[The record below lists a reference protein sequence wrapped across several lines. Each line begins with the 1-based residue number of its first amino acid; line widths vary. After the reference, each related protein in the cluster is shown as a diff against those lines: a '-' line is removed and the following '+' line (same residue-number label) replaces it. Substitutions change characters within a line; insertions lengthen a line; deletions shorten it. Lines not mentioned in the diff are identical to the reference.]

1 MKPVNTQWQ
10 DMLDLLRAGPVTPLK
25 ALVEIG
31 VFQPADP
38 VRILR
43 RKGYQIETRMV
54 DYTTTRGREVKFAQY
69 HLIAEPP
76 DPADDNAECE
86 PGEMPLEQ
94 ARAEENRWLDRQ
106 RMP

>member
-1 MKPVNTQWQ
+1 MKQIGTQWQ

-69 HLIAEPP
+69 HLIAEPV
-76 DPADDNAECE
+76 DPADRQHREWEASLTRRECRDIQ
-86 PGEMPLEQ
+86 L
-94 ARAEENRWLDRQ
+94 ARDAGVD
-106 RMP
+106 

>member
-1 MKPVNTQWQ
+1 MKPVGTQWQ
-10 DMLDLLRAGPVTPLK
+10 DMLDLLREGPVTPLK

-38 VRILR
+38 IRILR
-43 RKGYQIETRMV
+43 ERGYTIETRMV
-54 DYTTTRGREVKFAQY
+54 DYTTTRGRQVRFAQY

-76 DPADDNAECE
+76 KDDDSECE
-86 PGEMPLEQ
+86 PGEMPIDK
-94 ARAEENRWLDRQ
+94 AYAEESRWLNKQ